1 MDKPHLHE
9 THPAIVQRLR
19 RADGHLRSIIDMLEG
34 GRSCA
39 DIAQQLHAVERAV
52 RQAKKTLIQDH
63 LDHCLEDVAGPLPR
77 KQRRS
82 IDEFRK
88 IARYL

>member
-1 MDKPHLHE
+1 MDKPHLHG
-9 THPAIVQRLR
+9 THPAVVQRLR
-19 RADGHLRSIIDMLEG
+19 RADGHLRGIIGMLEQ
-34 GRSCA
+34 GRSCV
-39 DIAQQLHAVERAV
+39 DIAQQLHAVEEAV

-63 LDHCLEDVAGPLPR
+63 LGHCLEDIAGPLPR

-82 IDEFRK
+82 IDEFRE